1 MLNKYKLL
9 LLWRSN
15 IRIFHFATEIFC
27 SLGIIFPDG
36 KNLAIKKKTQN
47 CSYRWE
53 GSIPYVGPSA
63 LVPPFLVPALSGSD
77 SAQDASGFSR
87 KQRHPQLVKM
97 DTCKSSQESS
107 QAGPTSSGVERVTAH
122 FPPSLT
128 ALGASPAPTQPAEGS
143 RQPAALSAYLRDT
156 QETIVPDFFGFDFF
170 ILW

>member
-53 GSIPYVGPSA
+53 GSKRRRLFTNCYKYCCINLLESTDGERKELSPLVCSDLKQQEDEETQQVKAPFDEVGTA
-63 LVPPFLVPALSGSD
+63 DKRRETGEGCRAAAG
-77 SAQDASGFSR
+77 SAQIYNLLNL
-87 KQRHPQLVKM
+87 PQIWNTV
-97 DTCKSSQESS
+97 
-107 QAGPTSSGVERVTAH
+107 
-122 FPPSLT
+122 
-128 ALGASPAPTQPAEGS
+128 
-143 RQPAALSAYLRDT
+143 
-156 QETIVPDFFGFDFF
+156 
-170 ILW
+170 

>member
-1 MLNKYKLL
+1 MQGFG
-9 LLWRSN
+9 LWQN
-15 IRIFHFATEIFC
+15 ILEAAQGGLFIGLRC
-27 SLGIIFPDG
+27 SP
-36 KNLAIKKKTQN
+36 TQFL
-47 CSYRWE
+47 
-53 GSIPYVGPSA
+53 IPYVGPSA